1 MNNDLFKGESCKM
14 EKILIMAYMGTGKTE
29 LESRYGNVV
38 DFDFQDYKYIY
49 DESIRHL
56 PIEQRKGST
65 NLRTE
70 NKKYPK
76 NFQEDAIKLLNEG
89 KIVVSP
95 FIEHTF
101 RAYDSKEFKEK
112 IKDVRVILV
121 CPERDNFKEYVERF
135 KARGNSDA
143 FIERR
148 RKEFG
153 TLMDIFDEAS
163 SYEKIVVKPGR
174 YLSDTLLE
182 YGLPLKSI
190 NSEKTYKK
198 I

>member
-1 MNNDLFKGESCKM
+1 MK
-14 EKILIMAYMGTGKTE
+14 KILIMAYMGTGKTE
-29 LESRYGNVV
+29 LENKYENVV

-56 PIEQRKGST
+56 PLEQRKGST

-70 NKKYPK
+70 NEDYPQ
-76 NFQEDAIKLLNEG
+76 NFQNDAIKLLREG

-101 RAYDSKEFKEK
+101 KAYDSEEFKER

-135 KARGNSDA
+135 RARGNSEE

-148 RKEFG
+148 KKEFKA
-153 TLMDIFDEAS
+153 LMDIFDNTT

-174 YLSDTLLE
+174 YLSDTLIE
-182 YGLPLKSI
+182 YGVPL
-190 NSEKTYKK
+190 NPRNNEKTYKK
-198 I
+198 QK

>member
-1 MNNDLFKGESCKM
+1 M
-14 EKILIMAYMGTGKTE
+14 EKLLILAYMGTGKTE
-29 LESRYGNVV
+29 LESKYENVV

-56 PIEQRKGST
+56 PLEERKGSV

-70 NKKYPK
+70 NPNYPQ
-76 NFQEDAIKLLNEG
+76 NFLNDALKLLNEG

-95 FIEHTF
+95 FINHTF
-101 RAYDSKEFKEK
+101 VSYDSKEFKEQAS
-112 IKDVRVILV
+112 DVRIILV

-135 KARGNSDA
+135 KQRGNSEE

-148 RKEFG
+148 RKEFP
-153 TLMDIFDEAS
+153 TLIDIFEQTEN
-163 SYEKIVVKPGR
+163 YEKIVMEKGEF
-174 YLSDTLLE
+174 LSEALNRN
-182 YGLPLKSI
+182 GIILKQKT
-190 NSEKTYKK
+190 EKMYKK